1 MQHLES
7 LYEPGCDKGLWV
19 GREDARSLEYFFQ
32 IVEYLDLDKI
42 AHTSQKL
49 DGYAMLGFMSDEG
62 VRRNLGRVGAKD
74 GPDAFRQAFS
84 KLPIH
89 QSINLYDAG
98 NVRCVAGDLEEAQA
112 ELGARV
118 CQLLQLGLQPLV
130 VGGGHETAFGH
141 YQGLHK
147 FFQSKEVAILN
158 FDAHFDL
165 RDLKKPSWGSSGTP
179 FRQIYTLLS
188 EQKQKFF
195 YYCAGIQ
202 DQANTKS
209 LFDFAK
215 QAGVEY
221 RYAADINRA
230 PYAMDFIEKVIN
242 SHENIYV
249 SICLD
254 VFNAA
259 IAPGVSAPQPL
270 GIEASY
276 VVEALKLLQ
285 KSQKVV
291 SMDIVELAPQ
301 FDVQSHTAK
310 LAGSLF
316 FNYCMVK

>member
-7 LYEPGCDKGLWV
+7 LYEPGCDKGLWS
-19 GREDARSLEYFFQ
+19 GRMDADSQEYFYQ
-32 IVEYLDLDKI
+32 IVEYLDLEELDSLK
-42 AHTSQKL
+42 HKL
-49 DGYAMLGFMSDEG
+49 DGYAVLGFMSDEG

-89 QSINLYDAG
+89 SNISLYDAG
-98 NVRCVAGDLEEAQA
+98 NVRCVGGDLEAAQV

-118 CQLLQLGLQPLV
+118 YQLLELGLQPLV

-141 YQGLHK
+141 YQGIHK
-147 FFQSKEVAILN
+147 YFQNDEVAILN

-165 RDLKKPSWGSSGTP
+165 RDPKKPNWGSSGTP
-179 FRQIYTLLS
+179 FRQIHNLLS
-188 EQKQKFF
+188 EHKQKFS

-202 DQANTKS
+202 SQANTKA
-209 LFDFAK
+209 LFDFAN
-215 QAGVEY
+215 QEGVQY
-221 RYAADINRA
+221 IYAADINRE
-230 PYAMDFIEKVIN
+230 PYTVDFIEKIIN
-242 SHENIYV
+242 LHEHIYV

-270 GIEASY
+270 GIEVSY
-276 VVEALKLLQ
+276 VLEALRLLQ

-291 SMDIVELAPQ
+291 SMDIVEMAPQ
-301 FDVQSHTAK
+301 FDIQGHTAK
-310 LAGSLF
+310 LAASLF